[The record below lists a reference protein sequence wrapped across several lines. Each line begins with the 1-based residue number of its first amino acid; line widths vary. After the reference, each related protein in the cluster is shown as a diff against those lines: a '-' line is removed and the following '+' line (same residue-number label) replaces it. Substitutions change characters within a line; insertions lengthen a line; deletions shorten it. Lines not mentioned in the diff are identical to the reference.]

1 MKIAEA
7 KVLQNTS
14 RNVIYTEIYYP
25 PIAKNFVYSGGI
37 LNDNRQSRYLHL
49 KFLLEQTVVASN
61 KILVIDDTTVVRVK
75 VREMLPPGNF
85 EVLEAKDGLEGLNF
99 ILQEKLS
106 LIMLDFLLPKMSGWE
121 VFQKVQADPELRKIP
136 LVIMSGRKEEVTEKI
151 TEPFEYFE
159 FLGKPFDQKQLINA
173 IKLAMTK
180 AKLPRPELV
189 PVGAASV
196 KNGTVATSGVTTATA
211 TPTAANTAMPT
222 AASNATPTAANTA
235 MPTAASNA
243 TPTAGGASDAEISAL
258 NEKIVKMQAEIDGLK
273 KQLTQVVTFIKQK
286 IK

>member
-1 MKIAEA
+1 M
-7 KVLQNTS
+7 
-14 RNVIYTEIYYP
+14 
-25 PIAKNFVYSGGI
+25 
-37 LNDNRQSRYLHL
+37 
-49 KFLLEQTVVASN
+49 ASN

-85 EVLEAKDGLEGLNF
+85 EVLEAKDGVEGLNF

-121 VFQKVQADPELRKIP
+121 VFQQVQAHPELRKIP

-159 FLGKPFDQKQLINA
+159 FLGKPFDQKQLIGA
-173 IKLAMTK
+173 IKLAMAK
-180 AKLPRPELV
+180 AKQPRPELV
-189 PVGAASV
+189 SVGAVASV
-196 KNGTVATSGVTTATA
+196 KNGTSLNSGVANSTVVTPSVATPSVA
-211 TPTAANTAMPT
+211 TP
-222 AASNATPTAANTA
+222 SIAT
-235 MPTAASNA
+235 SSVV
-243 TPTAGGASDAEISAL
+243 TPSVVTPSTGGVSEAEINAL